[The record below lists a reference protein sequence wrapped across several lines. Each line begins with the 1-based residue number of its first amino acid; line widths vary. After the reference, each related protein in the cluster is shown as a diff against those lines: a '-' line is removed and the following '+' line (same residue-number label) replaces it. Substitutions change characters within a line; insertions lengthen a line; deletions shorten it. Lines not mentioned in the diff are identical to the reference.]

1 MGEPMPRL
9 VYIARHGETDWNT
22 AMRWQG
28 HTDIPLNDNGR
39 VQARALAGRLRGVT
53 LAGVVTSDL
62 SRAQETGSI
71 VAGELGL
78 AIRYTDAALRERQY
92 GVFEGLT
99 RAECEARYPD
109 AWRAWVASR
118 TVPPG
123 AEGTQ
128 PFTER
133 LVAAI
138 ARVAVDVTPA
148 DTPVLVVT
156 HGGAMRAMIATVGID
171 VVPPL
176 ANGAL
181 WVLTWEAGIVAA
193 EPVLAGETRAP

>member
-1 MGEPMPRL
+1 MTTLASMPRL
-9 VYIARHGETDWNT
+9 LYIARHGETDWNT

-39 VQARALAGRLRGVT
+39 LQARALAGRLRGVT
-53 LAGVVTSDL
+53 IADVVTSDL
-62 SRAQETGSI
+62 SRAQETGAI
-71 VAGELGL
+71 VASELGL

-99 RAECEARYPD
+99 RAECEAQHAD

-123 AEGTQ
+123 GESNEA
-128 PFTER
+128 FTAR

-138 ARVAVDVTPA
+138 ARVAVDVTPV
-148 DTPVLVVT
+148 DTPALVVT

-193 EPVLAGETRAP
+193 EPVVPTR